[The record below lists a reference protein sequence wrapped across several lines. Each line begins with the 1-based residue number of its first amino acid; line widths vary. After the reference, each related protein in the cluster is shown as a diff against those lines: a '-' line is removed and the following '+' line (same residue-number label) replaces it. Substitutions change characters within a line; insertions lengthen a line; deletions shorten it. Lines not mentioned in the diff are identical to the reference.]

1 MLKEFHLCMISSR
14 LYVSLAKL
22 LFMRKM
28 HKYIL
33 LRAFL
38 SGGLN
43 GLSLATDLSKFHG
56 SY

>member
-1 MLKEFHLCMISSR
+1 VLKEFHLCMISSR

-28 HKYIL
+28 HKYTL